1 VFGNG
6 IRFVWI
12 SDCSKH
18 DEGAFRSGFA
28 RLEGDV
34 FVGGLEAV
42 DVLLQENQEF
52 LAESAIGFR
61 RLLSEDILFCLP
73 ILS

>member
-1 VFGNG
+1 
-6 IRFVWI
+6 
-12 SDCSKH
+12 
-18 DEGAFRSGFA
+18 
-28 RLEGDV
+28 LEGDV

-61 RLLSEDILFCLP
+61 RLNSSE
-73 ILS
+73 